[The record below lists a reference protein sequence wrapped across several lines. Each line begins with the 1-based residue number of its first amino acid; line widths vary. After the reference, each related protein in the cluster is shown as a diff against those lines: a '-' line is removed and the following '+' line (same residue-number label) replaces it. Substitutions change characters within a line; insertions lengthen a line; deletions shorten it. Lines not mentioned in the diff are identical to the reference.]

1 MTVEGSLDPRSSD
14 TPSGNGRFDD
24 VVAAIGNTPL
34 VGIQSLSPDP
44 GVRLL
49 AKLEGANPTGSVKDR
64 IALALIDD
72 LEARGELGP
81 ERVLLESTSGNT
93 GIALALVA
101 RRRGYPLT

>member
-24 VVAAIGNTPL
+24 IVAAIGNTPL
-34 VGIQSLSPDP
+34 VGIQSLSPTP

-49 AKLEGANPTGSVKDR
+49 AKLEGAHPTGSVKDR
-64 IALALIDD
+64 IAVAPVPD

-81 ERVLLESTSGNT
+81 GRVLRESTSGNT

-101 RRRGYPLT
+101 RRPGSP